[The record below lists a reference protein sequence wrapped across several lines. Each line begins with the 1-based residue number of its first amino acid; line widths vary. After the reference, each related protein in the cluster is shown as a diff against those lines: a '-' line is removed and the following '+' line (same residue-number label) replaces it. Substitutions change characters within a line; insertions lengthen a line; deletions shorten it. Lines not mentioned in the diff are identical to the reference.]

1 MQELE
6 KILEEI
12 DQEKKNA
19 ALSIRHTTGYKAG
32 QIRIA
37 ERIEEIIRKHM
48 NDGWNPANKPPETGR
63 RCLVKMKHHAWI
75 SDYDS
80 NFVLESEKIYHAEYV
95 EICEAIY
102 QDNDRWTYC
111 DLQDGECTAY
121 TNPKEYPGMPI
132 DEVLEW
138 QYMQHLQPETCKY
151 TGGSCCWPID
161 QCGECPNNPER
172 SDNHDGE

>member
-32 QIRIA
+32 QIRMA

-48 NDGWNPANKPPETGR
+48 NDGWIPVEERLPEDGTYLCTLAGELCGIEEPFTGMCGIENGIWDEPDCVIAWHPLPEPYKP
-63 RCLVKMKHHAWI
+63 K
-75 SDYDS
+75 
-80 NFVLESEKIYHAEYV
+80 
-95 EICEAIY
+95 
-102 QDNDRWTYC
+102 
-111 DLQDGECTAY
+111 
-121 TNPKEYPGMPI
+121 
-132 DEVLEW
+132 
-138 QYMQHLQPETCKY
+138 QPETCKY

-161 QCGECPNNPER
+161 QCSDCPNNPER
-172 SDNHDGE
+172 SENDQ

>member
-1 MQELE
+1 MQELK

-12 DQEKKNA
+12 EKGT
-19 ALSIRHTTGYKAG
+19 HTFELLGRDVDFVA
-32 QIRIA
+32 IDWVRDV
-37 ERIEEIIRKHM
+37 IRKHM
-48 NDGWNPANKPPETGR
+48 NDGWIPASKPPETGR

-80 NFVLESEKIYHAEYV
+80 NSVLESEKIYHAEYV

-138 QYMQHLQPETCKY
+138 QYMPHLQPETCKH

-161 QCGECPNNPER
+161 QCSDCPNNPER
-172 SDNHDGE
+172 SENDQ